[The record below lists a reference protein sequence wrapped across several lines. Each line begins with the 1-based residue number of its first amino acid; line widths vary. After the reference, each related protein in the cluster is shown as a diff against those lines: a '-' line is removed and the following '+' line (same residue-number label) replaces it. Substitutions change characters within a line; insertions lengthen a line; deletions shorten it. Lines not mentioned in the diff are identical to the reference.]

1 MSDGPA
7 PCAPGP
13 GDYVVLYQRQRPSGN
28 PRLALIRLS
37 DKATQSVIRATFE
50 SVVEAGPRFE
60 DEARLMAAAS
70 STRAYR
76 CVDGLYTPLDA
87 TVDDHDA

>member
-1 MSDGPA
+1 MSDATSPL
-7 PCAPGP
+7 APGP
-13 GDYVVLYQRQRPSGN
+13 GDYVVLYQRQRLSGN
-28 PRLALIRLS
+28 SRLALIRLS
-37 DKATQSVIRATFE
+37 DNATQRVIRVTFE

-70 STRAYR
+70 STRGYR

-87 TVDDHDA
+87 TVDDHDV

>member
-1 MSDGPA
+1 MRLDPETTSSSTS
-7 PCAPGP
+7 
-13 GDYVVLYQRQRPSGN
+13 GDSPYAN
-28 PRLALIRLS
+28 PRLSLIRLS

-50 SVVEAGPRFE
+50 SAVEAGPRFE

-70 STRAYR
+70 STRGFR